1 MQNPFNISYF
11 LTTEPDL
18 KTAIHDLLKNIPS
31 KEKCLSLVFFGQTD
45 IDNYTSDCEM
55 IVQVVSSYFQT
66 IPLVTFIP
74 QPLCNPTTFGIEITQ
89 YSKATEIKF
98 KQLGDT
104 RYVVFNSEWGKTILI
119 EGVKADS
126 LLLDYTTQSNS
137 VFDKISSVFNLENV
151 GIQHIIR
158 QWNYIGN
165 ITDFENGNQHYQLFN
180 NARSEFYKNVD
191 FPNGYPA
198 ATGIS
203 MSLNTIIVSVL
214 AVVPTTNTVIA
225 AIDNSLQIP
234 AYNYSES
241 VLVEGKTNHIKTT
254 PKFERGKFI
263 TNGKSRIFYVS
274 GTAAIRAEQS
284 TNPNDAALQTQQ
296 TIGNI
301 NFLISNENIQR
312 YNIEKNVYLSLN
324 SIRVYV
330 KRCEDYASIKA
341 EVEKAWPNVAAIY
354 LLAEVCRTELLVE
367 IEGIA
372 TPNP

>member
-1 MQNPFNISYF
+1 MQNPYDISYF
-11 LTTEPDL
+11 QTSESVL
-18 KTAIHDLLKNIPS
+18 KTAIETLLKNIPN
-31 KEKCLSLVFFGQTD
+31 KEKCQSLVFFGKTD
-45 IDNYTSDCEM
+45 NNSYGSDCET
-55 IVQVVSSYFQT
+55 IAQVVAADFKT

-74 QPLCNPTTFGIEITQ
+74 QPLCSPLTFGLEVTQ
-89 YSKATEIKF
+89 YKSDTEFEF
-98 KQLGDT
+98 KQLRDT

-126 LLLDYTTQSNS
+126 LKLDYTTQCKT
-137 VFDKISSVFNLENV
+137 VFDKISSVFNIENI
-151 GIQHIIR
+151 GIQHIVR

-191 FPNGYPA
+191 FQNGYPA

-203 MSLNTIIVSVL
+203 MSLKSIFVSAL
-214 AVVPTTNTVIA
+214 AIVPTTETIIA

-234 AYNYSES
+234 AYKYSET
-241 VLVEGKTNHIKTT
+241 VLVEGKANHLKTT
-254 PKFERGKFI
+254 PKFERGKFV

-284 TNPNDAALQTQQ
+284 TNPNEAALQTRQ
-296 TIGNI
+296 TVENI
-301 NFLISNENIQR
+301 NFLISNENIHR
-312 YNIEKNVYLSLN
+312 YTIEKNVYLSLN

-330 KRCEDYASIKA
+330 KRCQDYAAIKVV
-341 EVEKAWPNVAAIY
+341 VEKAWPNVTAIY

-372 TPNP
+372 SPNP

>member
-11 LTTEPDL
+11 QTAELDL
-18 KTAIHDLLKNIPS
+18 KTAIETLLKKIPN
-31 KEKCLSLVFFGQTD
+31 KEKCLSLVFFGKTD
-45 IDNYTSDCEM
+45 IDNYTSDCEL

-66 IPLVTFIP
+66 IPLITFIP
-74 QPLCNPTTFGIEITQ
+74 QPLCSPLTFGLEITQ
-89 YSKATEIKF
+89 YSSYSEFEF

-104 RYVVFNSEWGKTILI
+104 HYAVFNSEWGKTILI
-119 EGVKADS
+119 EGAKVDS
-126 LLLDYTTQSNS
+126 LFCDYTTQCNV
-137 VFDKISSVFNLENV
+137 VFNKISSVFYLENV
-151 GIQHIIR
+151 GVQHIIR

-180 NARSEFYKNVD
+180 NARSEFYKNVN

-203 MSLNTIIVSVL
+203 MSLNSIFVSVL
-214 AVVPTTNTVIA
+214 AIVPTSETVIA
-225 AIDNSLQIP
+225 AIDNSLQVP
-234 AYNYSES
+234 AYKYSES
-241 VLVEGKTNHIKTT
+241 VLVEGKTNNLKTT

-263 TNGKSRIFYVS
+263 TNGKSQIFYVS

-296 TIGNI
+296 TIENI
-301 NFLISNENIQR
+301 NFLISNENIER
-312 YNIEKNVYLSLN
+312 YTIEKNVYLSLN

-330 KRCEDYASIKA
+330 KRCEDYSIIKA
-341 EVEKAWPNVAAIY
+341 EVEKAWPNVTAIY

-372 TPNP
+372 S

>member
-1 MQNPFNISYF
+1 MQNPFEISYYQ
-11 LTTEPDL
+11 TAEPDL
-18 KTAIHDLLKNIPS
+18 KTAIHDLLKNILS
-31 KEKCLSLVFFGQTD
+31 KEKCLSLVFFGKTD
-45 IDNYTSDCEM
+45 IESYTSDYED
-55 IVQVVSSYFQT
+55 IAKVVSLYFPT
-66 IPLVTFIP
+66 IPLISFIP
-74 QPLCNPTTFGIEITQ
+74 QPLCSSLTFGLEVTQ
-89 YSKATEIKF
+89 YNKNINFEY

-104 RYVVFNSEWGKTILI
+104 RYVVFNTEWGKTILT
-119 EGVKADS
+119 EAVKVDS
-126 LLLDYTTQSNS
+126 LFCDYTTQCNV
-137 VFDKISSVFNLENV
+137 VFNKISSVFNLENV

-203 MSLNTIIVSVL
+203 MSLNTIFVSVL
-214 AVVPTTNTVIA
+214 AVVPTTKTVIT

-241 VLVEGKTNHIKTT
+241 VLIEGKTNHLKTT

-296 TIGNI
+296 TIENI

-312 YNIEKNVYLSLN
+312 YTIEKNVYLSLN

-330 KRCEDYASIKA
+330 KRCENYALIKA

-372 TPNP
+372 S

>member
-1 MQNPFNISYF
+1 MQNPFDISYYQ
-11 LTTEPDL
+11 TAEPDL
-18 KTAIHDLLKNIPS
+18 KTAIHDLLRNIPS
-31 KEKCLSLVFFGQTD
+31 KEKCLSLVFFGKTD
-45 IDNYTSDCEM
+45 IKSYSADCKELT
-55 IVQVVSSYFQT
+55 QVILEHFPT
-66 IPLVTFIP
+66 LPLITFIP
-74 QPLCNPTTFGIEITQ
+74 QPLCSPLTFGLEVTQ
-89 YSKATEIKF
+89 YKIDTEFKF

-119 EGVKADS
+119 ESVKADS
-126 LLLDYTTQSNS
+126 LKLDYTTQCKT
-137 VFDKISSVFNLENV
+137 VFDKISSVFNIENI
-151 GIQHIIR
+151 GIQHIVR

-180 NARSEFYKNVD
+180 NARTEFYKNVD
-191 FPNGYPA
+191 FENGYPA

-203 MSLNTIIVSVL
+203 MSLKSVFVSVL
-214 AVVPTTNTVIA
+214 AIVPTPETIIA

-234 AYNYSES
+234 AYKYSES
-241 VLVEGKTNHIKTT
+241 VLVEGKTEQLKTT

-284 TNPNDAALQTQQ
+284 TNPNDAALQTCQ
-296 TIGNI
+296 TIENI
-301 NFLISNENIQR
+301 NFLISNKNIEQ
-312 YNIEKNVYLSLN
+312 YTNEKNVYLSLN

-330 KRCEDYASIKA
+330 KRCEDYPIIKV
-341 EVEKAWPNVAAIY
+341 EVEKAWPNVTAIY

-372 TPNP
+372 S

>member
-1 MQNPFNISYF
+1 MQNPFDISYYQ
-11 LTTEPDL
+11 TAKPDF

-31 KEKCLSLVFFGQTD
+31 KEKCLSLVFFGNTD
-45 IDNYTSDCEM
+45 IKCYIADCEE
-55 IVQVVSSYFQT
+55 ITQVIFEHFPT
-66 IPLVTFIP
+66 LPLITFIP
-74 QPLCNPTTFGIEITQ
+74 QPLCSPQTFGLEVTQ
-89 YSKATEIKF
+89 YKNDTEFEF
-98 KQLGDT
+98 KQLRDT

-126 LLLDYTTQSNS
+126 LLLDYTSQCNS
-137 VFDKISSVFNLENV
+137 VFDKISSVFNLENIGV
-151 GIQHIIR
+151 QHIVR
-158 QWNYIGN
+158 QWNYVGD

-203 MSLNTIIVSVL
+203 MSLKSIFVSVL
-214 AVVPTTNTVIA
+214 AIVPTSETIIA

-234 AYNYSES
+234 AYNYSET
-241 VLVEGKTNHIKTT
+241 VLVEGKTNHLKTT
-254 PKFERGKFI
+254 PKFERGKYI

-284 TNPNDAALQTQQ
+284 TNPNEAALQTRQ
-296 TIGNI
+296 TVENI

-312 YNIEKNVYLSLN
+312 YTIEKNVYLSLN

-330 KRCEDYASIKA
+330 KRCQDYAAIKA
-341 EVEKAWPNVAAIY
+341 EVEKAWPNVTAIY

-372 TPNP
+372 S